1 LCLSMIGSFSQIQSA
16 SNAAVSRG
24 LLSRSKTE
32 QGLKSGHGL
41 ITPIVAKYKLIEV
54 NLELRTANSMVG
66 TDQPLLEI
74 ADSTVGQGHDR
85 FGSLAQFGCLRL
97 RPRDVPIPGLVQ
109 TRKTLQRIG
118 VDRRTHSDM
127 LLDKPTKCCCLKV
140 WDHSHTHPPR
150 RLTALLNGHQH
161 KSGSAPFALTTS
173 AQTRLATSPEHP
185 PGNHQSM
192 PRQSP
197 PLHAEARVPCSP

>member
-1 LCLSMIGSFSQIQSA
+1 MIGSFSQIQST

-97 RPRDVPIPGLVQ
+97 VARDVQIPGLVEN
-109 TRKTLQRIG
+109 RITLQRIG
-118 VDRRTHSDM
+118 GECDSRSDVV
-127 LLDKPTKCCCLKV
+127 L
-140 WDHSHTHPPR
+140 W
-150 RLTALLNGHQH
+150 
-161 KSGSAPFALTTS
+161 
-173 AQTRLATSPEHP
+173 
-185 PGNHQSM
+185 
-192 PRQSP
+192 
-197 PLHAEARVPCSP
+197 